1 MSMDAT
7 PLEQTFEASLGRLMS
22 YSDLDARTVPLRK
35 LQTIARQLSRDLG
48 DDLSTAQRALV
59 LRSAMLMAI
68 CEHSEVLLL
77 TGGSVPLNDY
87 LGAANTLKRLL
98 QVLGIKRVPR
108 EVETLSSYLARK
120 YSQQPAGQEPAD
132 EAAE

>member
-1 MSMDAT
+1 M
-7 PLEQTFEASLGRLMS
+7 RLWFG
-22 YSDLDARTVPLRK
+22 P
-35 LQTIARQLSRDLG
+35 
-48 DDLSTAQRALV
+48 QRSWL
-59 LRSAMLMAI
+59 

-108 EVETLSSYLARK
+108 EVETLSSYLAQV
-120 YSQQPAGQEPAD
+120 SAAAGRARAAD